1 MMNKWKLCRNN
12 RYYDFI
18 DLDYLEGLFTQ
29 GGLID
34 FIKKTNK
41 ESFEKKL
48 NQAKEG
54 LNRE

>member
-1 MMNKWKLCRNN
+1 MIILF
-12 RYYDFI
+12 YYFIYFQTDFI